1 MIGGTVLQL
10 IVHLRQKSA
19 ISSSHTTY
27 SRPLTTNSSKPPAVP
42 HTPPKSNSSSSKR
55 HNPTC
60 GAQRYKD
67 KPIQSAK
74 LCRSFGII
82 RIQRYTFRASNSC
95 NQAGLSRKK
104 HKTYEMNGSAGI
116 PPPNVSLYL
125 TSICPKSVSN
135 SISVA
140 SPHRTVV
147 FFPPLI
153 PVNCGLDSA
162 PA

>member
-1 MIGGTVLQL
+1 MLGDRRYRIATDSAPTS
-10 IVHLRQKSA
+10 KSA
-19 ISSSHTTY
+19 ISSLHY

-55 HNPTC
+55 HNPTY
-60 GAQRYKD
+60 GAQRYKIS
-67 KPIQSAK
+67 PFSQPTLPW
-74 LCRSFGII
+74 LCII
-82 RIQRYTFRASNSC
+82 RIHDARPRIYPVIKQDF
-95 NQAGLSRKK
+95 KK
-104 HKTYEMNGSAGI
+104 NHETYEMKGSAGI

-125 TSICPKSVSN
+125 TSICPKSVLN

-140 SPHRTVV
+140 SPHGTVV
-147 FFPPLI
+147 FFPPVI